1 MKWDEFLRLTA
12 KMTVFTT
19 ASLLAGDRSPESVRR
34 QLDRWVRAGKVVMLR
49 RGVYAVREPYAHRP
63 LHPFVVA
70 NGLRKASYISLQSAL
85 NYHGLIPEDVP
96 VVTSVTTRRPE
107 AIETPVGRFT
117 FRHVNKRL
125 FFGFAERE
133 VAPGQTV
140 LLAGPEKALIDLLY
154 LTPGSEDPN
163 YLEELRLEWDV
174 RFDAKVFQAAV
185 ERTGSRKLVCAARRL
200 LDLRKKQEDYTVL

>member
-1 MKWDEFLRLTA
+1 MKWDEFLRVTA
-12 KMTVFTT
+12 EMPVFTT
-19 ASLLAGDRSPESVRR
+19 ASLLAGERSPETVRR

-49 RGVYAVREPYAHRP
+49 RSVYGLREPYARRP
-63 LHPFVVA
+63 WHPFVGA
-70 NGLRKASYISLQSAL
+70 NALRKASYVSLQSAL

-117 FRHVNKRL
+117 FRHVSKRM

-133 VAPGQTV
+133 VAPGQTA

-154 LTPGSEDPN
+154 LTPGSDDAG

-174 RFDAKVFQAAV
+174 RFDVEVFQAAV
-185 ERTGSRKLVCAARRL
+185 ERTGSRKLACAARRL
-200 LDLRKKQEDYTVL
+200 LGLRKKQKDYTVL